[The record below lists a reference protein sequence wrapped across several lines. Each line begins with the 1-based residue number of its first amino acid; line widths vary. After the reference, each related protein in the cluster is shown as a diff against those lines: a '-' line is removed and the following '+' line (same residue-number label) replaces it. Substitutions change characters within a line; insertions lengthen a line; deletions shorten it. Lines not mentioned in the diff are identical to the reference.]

1 MKNIVEFKNVYFSY
15 DENTPI
21 FEDFNLEIKK
31 GKYTVLLGE
40 NGSGK
45 STLAKLITKLI
56 DVNKG
61 DINVFDMTLDDK
73 NISEVRNHVSIVFQN
88 PDNQFIGS
96 TVEDDIAFGLEN
108 RNVKQEEMKAI
119 IDYYAEKVGMIDY
132 LKKEPEALSGGQKQR
147 VAIAG
152 ALALKPDLLIL
163 DEATSMLDPK
173 GKKEILNL
181 IDEIKKENPEMSILS
196 ITHHIDEAI
205 RADEIIVLNK
215 GKVVAQGTPNDI
227 LFDGKLLE
235 DNSLLPPFII
245 QVLEEFK
252 AKGIDIANVLTIDEL
267 VEKLWR

>member
-108 RNVKQEEMKAI
+108 RNVKQEEMQAI
-119 IDYYAEKVGMIDY
+119 I
-132 LKKEPEALSGGQKQR
+132 R
-147 VAIAG
+147 V
-152 ALALKPDLLIL
+152 
-163 DEATSMLDPK
+163 
-173 GKKEILNL
+173 
-181 IDEIKKENPEMSILS
+181 
-196 ITHHIDEAI
+196 
-205 RADEIIVLNK
+205 
-215 GKVVAQGTPNDI
+215 
-227 LFDGKLLE
+227 
-235 DNSLLPPFII
+235 
-245 QVLEEFK
+245 
-252 AKGIDIANVLTIDEL
+252 
-267 VEKLWR
+267 